1 MFYKINQRIRFLKKS
16 NLKLFILTIIFINTL
31 PIHAY
36 AGPGV
41 AIGAIIVLF
50 TVLFAFFGSLII
62 RIFNL
67 INGGAFT
74 RSENHSFLR
83 GQNSKMDFKLKKC
96 TRLVF

>member
-1 MFYKINQRIRFLKKS
+1 MFKKFKKKIRILGKS
-16 NLKLFILTIIFINTL
+16 NFRLFILTIIFINTL
-31 PIHAY
+31 PVHAY

-67 INGGAFT
+67 IKKILSILF
-74 RSENHSFLR
+74 
-83 GQNSKMDFKLKKC
+83 SKPLKNKNN
-96 TRLVF
+96 TPKNKKSKKK

>member
-1 MFYKINQRIRFLKKS
+1 MFNKINQKKRFFKKS

-67 INGGAFT
+67 IKKIISILF
-74 RSENHSFLR
+74 
-83 GQNSKMDFKLKKC
+83 SKPLKNKNN
-96 TRLVF
+96 TPKNKKSKKK